1 MNTQLTDE
9 LKNLLRANDLLLG
22 KTFALMEEG
31 VTSPTEISK
40 RGGGANAGAAS
51 NNKKVVTT
59 ILEGLIPESPSI
71 AKQSASAISSLLKQ
85 NSDIS
90 VTTKEYLEKL
100 KTALILKSSDPV
112 ALAKDNEE
120 LIENSEKLSKEFEN
134 IDRAIYVYSF
144 PTYLMAGLPSDPE
157 ITWLKVGSTSKGV
170 WKRIVEQT
178 RQTSMPEDPILLRI
192 YFKTDMDVNA
202 IESKFHEVLTNVR
215 HERASAKFT
224 KSGTE
229 WFATTLVALDTIAQL
244 LNLEIKEYST
254 F

>member
-1 MNTQLTDE
+1 MELTEE
-9 LKNLLRANDLLLG
+9 LKSILRGNDLLLG
-22 KTFALMEEG
+22 KTFALIQEG
-31 VTSPTEISK
+31 VSSPTEIAK
-40 RGGGANAGAAS
+40 RGGGANPGAAS
-51 NNKKVVTT
+51 NNKKVVMT
-59 ILEGLIPESPSI
+59 ILEGLIPESPSV

-85 NSDIS
+85 NPEIS
-90 VTTKEYLEKL
+90 TATKEYLEKL
-100 KTALILKSSDPV
+100 KNTLILKSSDPA

-120 LIENSEKLSKEFEN
+120 LIEGSEKLSKEFEN

-157 ITWLKVGSTSKGV
+157 ITWLKIGSTSKGV

-178 RQTSMPEDPILLRI
+178 RQTSMPEDPVLLRI
-192 YFKTDMDVNA
+192 YFKSDMDVNA
-202 IESKFHEVLTNVR
+202 VESKFHEVLTNVR

>member
-1 MNTQLTDE
+1 MNTQLTEE
-9 LKNLLRANDLLLG
+9 LKNIFRVNDLLLG

-40 RGGGANAGAAS
+40 RGGGANPGAAG
-51 NNKKVVTT
+51 NNKRIVTT
-59 ILEGLIPESPSI
+59 ILEGSIPESPEL
-71 AKQSASAISSLLKQ
+71 AKRSASAISAIIKEHPELS
-85 NSDIS
+85 NS
-90 VTTKEYLEKL
+90 TKDYLEKL
-100 KTALILKSSDPV
+100 KTTLILKGSDPV
-112 ALAKDNEE
+112 ALAKDNED

-134 IDRAIYVYSF
+134 IERAIYVYSF

-157 ITWLKVGSTSKGV
+157 ITWLKIGSTSKGV

-178 RQTSMPEDPILLRI
+178 RQTSMPEDPVLLRI
-192 YFKTDMDVNA
+192 YFKSDMDVNST
-202 IESKFHEVLTNVR
+202 ENKFHEVLTNVR
-215 HERASAKFT
+215 HERASAKYT

-244 LNLEIKEYST
+244 LNLEIKEYSS

>member
-1 MNTQLTDE
+1 MNLELTEE
-9 LKNLLRANDLLLG
+9 LKSILRGNDLLLG
-22 KTFALMEEG
+22 KTFALIQEG
-31 VTSPTEISK
+31 VSSPTEIAK
-40 RGGGANAGAAS
+40 RGGGANPGAAS
-51 NNKKVVTT
+51 NNKKVVMT
-59 ILEGLIPESPSI
+59 ILEGLIPESPSV

-85 NSDIS
+85 NPEIS
-90 VTTKEYLEKL
+90 TATKEYLEKL
-100 KTALILKSSDPV
+100 KNTLILKSSDPA

-120 LIENSEKLSKEFEN
+120 LIEGSEKLSKEFEN

-157 ITWLKVGSTSKGV
+157 ITWLKIGSTSKGV

-178 RQTSMPEDPILLRI
+178 RQTSMPEDPVLLRI
-192 YFKTDMDVNA
+192 YFKSDMDVNA
-202 IESKFHEVLTNVR
+202 VESKFHEVLTNVR

>member
-1 MNTQLTDE
+1 MNLELTEE
-9 LKNLLRANDLLLG
+9 LKSILRGNDLLLG
-22 KTFALMEEG
+22 KTFSLIQEG
-31 VTSPTEISK
+31 VSSPTEIAK
-40 RGGGANAGAAS
+40 RGGGANPGAAS
-51 NNKKVVTT
+51 NNKKVVMT
-59 ILEGLIPESPSI
+59 ILEGLIPESPSV

-85 NSDIS
+85 NPEIS
-90 VTTKEYLEKL
+90 TATKEYLEKL
-100 KTALILKSSDPV
+100 KNALILKSSDPA

-120 LIENSEKLSKEFEN
+120 LIEGSEKLSKEFEN

-157 ITWLKVGSTSKGV
+157 ITWLKIGSTSKGV

-178 RQTSMPEDPILLRI
+178 RQTSMPEDPVLLRI
-192 YFKTDMDVNA
+192 YFKSDMDVNA
-202 IESKFHEVLTNVR
+202 VESKFHEVLTNVR